1 MSELSRAVAIGATQI
16 NWRCIFMT
24 DQIDPGAAGSVPSV
38 PPTQPL
44 SPATAA
50 TATAQPSWFGKAL
63 AAGKAFFTPP
73 AQQGRALTP
82 APGSVPSTVPSN
94 QELAAEIEEIS
105 ITSDMPLEMIVA
117 MLSGET
123 QDVKEVIDGL
133 QEDKETWIGWILGRI
148 VTIVCYVLPWIISA
162 YAGSALGQ
170 HYAGSAF
177 AWNNAGTAYYYIV
190 SWGYEFALVALMTAM
205 VRVFKRLAN
214 GSGRSAGVMLAV
226 VLTLFLVLA
235 STSAAAQ
242 WILFEKNINMA
253 DPSQVIGALFRTL
266 ATPLI
271 DLVGA
276 IVLAVL
282 HVRSLDQAIGV
293 IEKKNDATTRINRKK
308 IEAKLHTFNQ
318 AIEVKNTLKK
328 EEDYAKKNELANK
341 IMEMFSDNALAL
353 IRENLE
359 GNKHNGGGNQSRW

>member
-1 MSELSRAVAIGATQI
+1 
-16 NWRCIFMT
+16 MT
-24 DQIDPGAAGSVPSV
+24 NQNSPGAASPQPSV

-44 SPATAA
+44 APANTA
-50 TATAQPSWFGKAL
+50 TATAKPSWFSKAF

-73 AQQGRALTP
+73 VRQAKQGTELTP
-82 APGSVPSTVPSN
+82 VSSNVPSTQDLVT
-94 QELAAEIEEIS
+94 EIEQIAIS
-105 ITSDMPLEMIVA
+105 SDMPLETIVA

-133 QEDKETWIGWILGRI
+133 HEDREGWIGWILGRI
-148 VTIVCYVLPWIISA
+148 VTIICYILPWIISA

-170 HYAGSAF
+170 HYAGGSF
-177 AWNNAGTAYYYIV
+177 RWNDAGVAYYYIV
-190 SWGYEFALVALMTAM
+190 CWGYEFALVALMTAM
-205 VRVFKRLAN
+205 VRVFKRMTN
-214 GSGRSAGVMLAV
+214 GTGRSATFMLAV
-226 VLTLFLVLA
+226 VLGLFLILA

-253 DPSQVIGALFRTL
+253 DSSQVIGALFRTL

-276 IVLAVL
+276 TVLAVL
-282 HVRSLDQAIGV
+282 HVRSLDQAIAT

-308 IEAKLHTFNQ
+308 IEAKLHTVSQ

-341 IMEMFSDNALAL
+341 IMEMFSENAIDM
-353 IRENLE
+353 IRSHLE
-359 GNKHNGGGNQSRW
+359 GKPGGGNQSRW